1 MERDFEICF
10 IGREG
15 AAAWARGHEM
25 DWTQEML
32 NSDVKRKLPDD
43 WENKMDRFFMEVS
56 LNLGFKF
63 DNK

>member
-15 AAAWARGHEM
+15 AAAWARGHEI

-32 NSDVKRKLPDD
+32 NSDVKR
-43 WENKMDRFFMEVS
+43 
-56 LNLGFKF
+56 LGRGGVLGQGEGSG
-63 DNK
+63 

>member
-1 MERDFEICF
+1 MVRDFEICF

-43 WENKMDRFFMEVS
+43 WENKMDRFFMEVDIFEFS
-56 LNLGFKF
+56 F
-63 DNK
+63 

>member
-43 WENKMDRFFMEVS
+43 WDNKMDRF
-56 LNLGFKF
+56 LWRYL
-63 DNK
+63 